1 VKSKPEK
8 NSGLNRIQT
17 HDLCNTS
24 AEVMGSNLVQAGI
37 FFSGFNFTTAQVVYN
52 CNDTIKFISFSA
64 VKIYDF
70 SYIHLKIPY
79 VIFLAQVNAKILACL
94 WWEANF

>member
-1 VKSKPEK
+1 M
-8 NSGLNRIQT
+8 
-17 HDLCNTS
+17 TS
-24 AEVMGSNLVQAGI
+24 AIPVQRSWVPI
-37 FFSGFNFTTAQVVYN
+37 PFRLEFLFSGFNFTTAQVVYN

-94 WWEANF
+94 WEEANF